1 MLEIFNQFT
10 NQIFLTNFTM
20 NQILLYDDN
29 HLTKTLQL
37 VLLHTYLKII
47 SSSSSSIIIGLC
59 RYHINIH
66 VKNAIESFHTYIHN
80 HHFDSR
86 GDDRNYD
93 KIRGNDNRSSDSYD
107 NKYRSNSSSKSSSSS
122 SNSFCDENIII
133 CQEWDAHIMYLTNV
147 LNAGKPFM
155 NIFKMPTG
163 PPI

>member
-1 MLEIFNQFT
+1 LNQFT
-10 NQIFLTNFTM
+10 NQIFLTNFTI

-29 HLTKTLQL
+29 HITKTLQL

-47 SSSSSSIIIGLC
+47 SSSSTSSIIIGLC
-59 RYHINIH
+59 KYHINIH
-66 VKNAIESFHTYIHN
+66 VKNAIESFHKYIHN
-80 HHFDSR
+80 HQFDSR
-86 GDDRNYD
+86 GDDRNYND
-93 KIRGNDNRSSDSYD
+93 SRGNDKRSIDSYD
-107 NKYRSNSSSKSSSSS
+107 IKNSNSSS
-122 SNSFCDENIII
+122 NGFCDENIII

>member
-107 NKYRSNSSSKSSSSS
+107 NKYRSNSSSSSSS

>member
-59 RYHINIH
+59 KYHINIH

-80 HHFDSR
+80 HYFDSR

-93 KIRGNDNRSSDSYD
+93 NIRGNDNRSSDSYD
-107 NKYRSNSSSKSSSSS
+107 NKYSSSSS
-122 SNSFCDENIII
+122 SRSSSNSNGFCDENIII

-155 NIFKMPTG
+155 NIFKIPTG